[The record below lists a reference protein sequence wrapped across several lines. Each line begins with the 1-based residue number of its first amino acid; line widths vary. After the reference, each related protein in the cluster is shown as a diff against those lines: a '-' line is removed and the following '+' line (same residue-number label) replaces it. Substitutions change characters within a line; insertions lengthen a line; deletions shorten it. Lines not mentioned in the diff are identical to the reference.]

1 MNKPN
6 NFIEIPMFAETDHR
20 HVNFVVRFTHK
31 EKQFVEKLAKS
42 RKIKMSAM
50 IRQII
55 YQWIEDHDGSL

>member
-1 MNKPN
+1 MNKPSN
-6 NFIEIPMFAETDHR
+6 LIEIPVFAETDPR
-20 HVNFVVRFTHK
+20 NEFFVVRFTHK

-55 YQWIEDHDGSL
+55 YQWIEDHDGGL